1 LSKAVSHLSDTQG
14 LGLEQDRWVEGS
26 IQPGVSSPFPQQNDH
41 VQEYLKEFQRDAFGG
56 PLVERQPAFLPESRE
71 RDFAAEYFAMQ
82 RFHGMDEPFPS
93 GFVPHQ
99 SYRPPLPPPTHFDD
113 PQLLK
118 QLEQT
123 HINSQQSFESIW
135 NADLRQSEN
144 EAAWIEE
151 FRCLPPQR
159 NERFSEFERIYDA
172 ESWAEDF
179 NRSEFSIADQSSVN
193 SGAAT
198 SNVVQGGKSWAEDFQ
213 DLEEV
218 IEEERWFS
226 QFLPGGG
233 RVGRQTTQD
242 WISEFESKHG
252 PVPSSSTSWIDEFNA
267 QRNQTWEQEFQ
278 RMQSTP
284 SFNEWAKE
292 FQPTNM
298 PSLQPSPQPSSS
310 WVNEYNRDSVDIS
323 ELTDQI
329 SSIKDPKLQNS
340 MFMQFINQ
348 VRNGDISLDG

>member
-1 LSKAVSHLSDTQG
+1 
-14 LGLEQDRWVEGS
+14 
-26 IQPGVSSPFPQQNDH
+26 
-41 VQEYLKEFQRDAFGG
+41 
-56 PLVERQPAFLPESRE
+56 
-71 RDFAAEYFAMQ
+71 M
-82 RFHGMDEPFPS
+82 
-93 GFVPHQ
+93 
-99 SYRPPLPPPTHFDD
+99 
-113 PQLLK
+113 
-118 QLEQT
+118 
-123 HINSQQSFESIW
+123 
-135 NADLRQSEN
+135 
-144 EAAWIEE
+144 
-151 FRCLPPQR
+151 
-159 NERFSEFERIYDA
+159 
-172 ESWAEDF
+172 
-179 NRSEFSIADQSSVN
+179 
-193 SGAAT
+193 
-198 SNVVQGGKSWAEDFQ
+198 
-213 DLEEV
+213 